1 LNAVNNLALVPFLM
15 AFFSSRERLPVA
27 TVTSAGE
34 SRRFRSLLMKRAS
47 GLTPPTA
54 QCLYVLTDDNP
65 PIADEIRPN
74 FSHVSSLLD
83 IAKAAPA
90 LQDLKGKH
98 PADEERAVA
107 LGILACG
114 KFGGREWSG

>member
-1 LNAVNNLALVPFLM
+1 VRDYP
-15 AFFSSRERLPVA
+15 SR
-27 TVTSAGE
+27 
-34 SRRFRSLLMKRAS
+34 RSLLRVSRIASGLRAS

-65 PIADEIRPN
+65 PIADEIRAN
-74 FSHVSSLLD
+74 FSYVSSLLE

-98 PADEERAVA
+98 PTAEERSVA

-114 KFGGREWSG
+114 KFGSRERAE